1 MKDSLDREDK
11 KIAILVKLARRN
23 KIGMNYIPK
32 EKAFSKIP
40 SHARGN
46 LSDILDDLHRSG
58 FIEYHKD
65 KNCISLSPN
74 SIERTVERIEEEVPN
89 YILDRLSKK

>member
-11 KIAILVKLARRN
+11 KIAILVKLVRRN

-40 SHARGN
+40 KHARGN
-46 LSDILDDLHRSG
+46 LNDILDNLHRNG
-58 FIEYHKD
+58 LTEYHKD
-65 KNCISLSPN
+65 KNCISLNPK
-74 SIERTVERIEEEVPN
+74 SIEETAEKIEEEVPN
-89 YILDRLSKK
+89 YILNRLDR